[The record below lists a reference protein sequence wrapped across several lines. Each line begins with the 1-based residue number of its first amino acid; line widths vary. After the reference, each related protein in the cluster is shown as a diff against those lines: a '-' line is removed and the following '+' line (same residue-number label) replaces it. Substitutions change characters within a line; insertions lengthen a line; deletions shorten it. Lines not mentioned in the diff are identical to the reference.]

1 MQGAP
6 TWFANFTTPPK
17 GDAYYNASHQ
27 FMAALLNRANGASTP
42 QNVDV
47 ALGAAWDF
55 FINPAN
61 VPGIKWDD
69 ATRTQ
74 LIQWGGLFGS
84 YNEGSI
90 GPGHCSEDASSIQ

>member
-1 MQGAP
+1 MVAGTSGALREP
-6 TWFANFTTPPK
+6 YTTERFAAACRAHIEQHGALKAQCKYEPP
-17 GDAYYNASHQ
+17 
-27 FMAALLNRANGASTP
+27 
-42 QNVDV
+42 
-47 ALGAAWDF
+47 
-55 FINPAN
+55 
-61 VPGIKWDD
+61 PGIKWDD